1 MDSLKDLPFVNE
13 IVLFEIFFYFDKAL
27 SITITYKL
35 KKILFIK
42 LSSKLQQK
50 QSKKQRLWLWRLMPL
65 STLFQLYRGCQFY

>member
-1 MDSLKDLPFVNE
+1 MHSLKDLPFVNE

>member
-1 MDSLKDLPFVNE
+1 MHSLKDLPFVNE
-13 IVLFEIFFYFDKAL
+13 IVLFEVFFYFDKAL

-50 QSKKQRLWLWRLMPL
+50 QSKKQRLWLWHLMPL

>member
-1 MDSLKDLPFVNE
+1 MHSLKDLPFVND